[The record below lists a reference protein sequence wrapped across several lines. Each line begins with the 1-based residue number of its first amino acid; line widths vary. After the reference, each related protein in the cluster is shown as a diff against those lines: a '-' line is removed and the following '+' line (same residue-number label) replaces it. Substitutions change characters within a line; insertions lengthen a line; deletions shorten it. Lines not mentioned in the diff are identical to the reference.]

1 MTKAEHKPASPMTND
16 DFLPRDV
23 VELSES
29 AFVEAIPD
37 LAALLVDAVESGAS
51 VGFVLPF
58 SLDDASA
65 WWRSLTAE
73 VAAGR
78 IVVLLLRVG
87 GRDGRA
93 VGTGQL
99 RLAPLPNAGHR
110 AEVAKVL
117 VHRDARRHGVA
128 RTLMACLEHAARR
141 RGRDLLV
148 LDTIAGS
155 DAVRLYERLGW
166 TRAGEIPN
174 YAAMPDGR
182 LAPTVVFYKEL
193 R

>member
-1 MTKAEHKPASPMTND
+1 MSAAV
-16 DFLPRDV
+16 LPRNV
-23 VELSES
+23 IELDER
-29 AFVEAIPD
+29 AFGDAIPE
-37 LAALLVDAVESGAS
+37 LAAILVDAVESGAS

-58 SLDDASA
+58 SLAEASA
-65 WWRSLTAE
+65 WWRGLTVE

-78 IVVLLLRVG
+78 VVVLLVRI
-87 GRDGRA
+87 DGRA
-93 VGTGQL
+93 MATAQL
-99 RLAPLPNAGHR
+99 RLAPLPNARHR

-117 VHRDARRHGVA
+117 VHRDARRRGVG
-128 RTLMACLEHAARR
+128 RTLMASLEQAARH

-155 DAVRLYERLGW
+155 DAERLYERLGW
-166 TRAGEIPN
+166 TRAGEIPR
-174 YAAMPDGR
+174 YAVMPDGS